1 MQTEG
6 GRNYLCR
13 RGDTWEGFSVHPY
26 RDAELS
32 QSAVT
37 AEVRRT
43 SFNPTGPPVRGLSV
57 ESSTWPVKGS
67 FKYTYA
73 LLGKSG
79 ADAIAIGYVTP
90 SGWVVSG
97 LFTTPTEPEA
107 FREFLSTYRMPEASA
122 R

>member
-1 MQTEG
+1 VLEAMRPSGTLAALVFFFASAAG
-6 GRNYLCR
+6 GTPLVPTR
-13 RGDTWEGFSVHPY
+13 RHRGGVRRPPY

-57 ESSTWPVKGS
+57 ESSTRPVTGS
-67 FKYTYA
+67 FRYTYA
-73 LLGKSG
+73 LLGPSG
-79 ADAIAIGYVTP
+79 ADAIAIGYVT
-90 SGWVVSG
+90 
-97 LFTTPTEPEA
+97 
-107 FREFLSTYRMPEASA
+107 YRVPEASP